1 MTAVLDGSDLTVV
14 RHGRR
19 ILDAVTVTLTPGVL
33 TAIIGPNG
41 SGKSTLL
48 RVLAGVWPLTNG
60 VVTLDGDTLLQMPR
74 REVAR
79 RLSFLPQETSCDFAF
94 TVGEIVAM
102 GRHPHRGRF
111 AAENVHDREAV
122 HDALTTCDLLHL
134 RKRNIT
140 RLSGGERQR
149 VALAR
154 CLAAHPD
161 VLLLDEPTAHLD
173 LEHTLSLLKL
183 CRTLAVRGMTVV
195 LATHDVGNVARFAD
209 QILLLH
215 GGRVVASG
223 SPASVLT
230 PVRLRA
236 VFLVDTQI
244 VTTPDG
250 NWALIFDVPPAA
262 PGALAQ
268 GAHR

>member
-1 MTAVLDGSDLTVV
+1 
-14 RHGRR
+14 
-19 ILDAVTVTLTPGVL
+19 
-33 TAIIGPNG
+33 
-41 SGKSTLL
+41 
-48 RVLAGVWPLTNG
+48 
-60 VVTLDGDTLLQMPR
+60 
-74 REVAR
+74 
-79 RLSFLPQETSCDFAF
+79 
-94 TVGEIVAM
+94 
-102 GRHPHRGRF
+102 
-111 AAENVHDREAV
+111 
-122 HDALTTCDLLHL
+122 
-134 RKRNIT
+134 
-140 RLSGGERQR
+140 
-149 VALAR
+149 
-154 CLAAHPD
+154 
-161 VLLLDEPTAHLD
+161 
-173 LEHTLSLLKL
+173 
-183 CRTLAVRGMTVV
+183 MTVV

-230 PVRLRA
+230 PVRLRT